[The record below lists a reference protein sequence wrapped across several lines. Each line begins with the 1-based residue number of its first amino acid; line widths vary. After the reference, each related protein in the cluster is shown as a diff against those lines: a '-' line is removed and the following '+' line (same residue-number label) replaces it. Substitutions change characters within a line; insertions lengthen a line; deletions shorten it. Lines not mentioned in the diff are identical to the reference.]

1 MSRAPV
7 INKFYID
14 RPFVKPGSPK
24 AYLAAAILVML
35 GTALQL
41 LLKSWAP
48 GLPFALLFP
57 MVVITIFL
65 CGSRAGLFA
74 AALSILSVW
83 LLIFPP
89 HIPDYA
95 PGRTLLFSVGAGAV
109 ILVAGALR
117 MSAERT
123 WRLNDD
129 LRASEARLLGLLESA
144 PDAMVILNTV
154 GVIVFANARAETL
167 FGHASQAL
175 LGKSVDMLL
184 PEQSRGL
191 YLAQLALVAAGPGDR
206 PPRPPIE
213 LEGLSKDGRNFPIE
227 VTFGLLGTRDG
238 ALISTAIR
246 DITQRRQIEARLAEA
261 NKAKTEFLARMSH
274 ELRTPLN
281 AIIGFSELI
290 RDGVIAPLDARYRD
304 YGGDINGAGR
314 HLLNIINEILDI
326 SKIEAG
332 HLELREETVSLG
344 ECIEACQRIVQV
356 MAEAADVRLS
366 IAAASG
372 LPPIRCDAQRFRQ
385 VLLNVMSNAV
395 KFTPARGRVSVTAS
409 LEKTGLVVT
418 VDDTG
423 IGMNDE
429 QIALAFEP
437 FRQID
442 GVLNRRF
449 DGTGLGLPLAKALL
463 ELHGGTLDISSVPSK
478 GTSVRIGLPLARIVG
493 VAA

>member
-1 MSRAPV
+1 
-7 INKFYID
+7 
-14 RPFVKPGSPK
+14 
-24 AYLAAAILVML
+24 
-35 GTALQL
+35 
-41 LLKSWAP
+41 
-48 GLPFALLFP
+48 
-57 MVVITIFL
+57 
-65 CGSRAGLFA
+65 
-74 AALSILSVW
+74 
-83 LLIFPP
+83 
-89 HIPDYA
+89 
-95 PGRTLLFSVGAGAV
+95 
-109 ILVAGALR
+109 
-117 MSAERT
+117 
-123 WRLNDD
+123 
-129 LRASEARLLGLLESA
+129 
-144 PDAMVILNTV
+144 MVILDAQ
-154 GVIVFANARAETL
+154 GAIVHVNVRAETL
-167 FGHASQAL
+167 FGHSRAPLIGKPVGLLLPPESQA
-175 LGKSVDMLL
+175 
-184 PEQSRGL
+184 P
-191 YLAQLALVAAGPGDR
+191 YLAQLAKVAAGPADA
-206 PPRPPIE
+206 PPRPPLE
-213 LEGLSKDGRNFPIE
+213 LDGLCEDGRVFPIE
-227 VTFGLLGTRDG
+227 VSFGLFGTKDG

-290 RDGVIAPLDARYRD
+290 RDAVIAPLDARYRD
-304 YGGDINGAGR
+304 YGGDINGAGL

-344 ECIEACQRIVQV
+344 ECIEASQRIVQV
-356 MAEAADVRLS
+356 MAEAANVRLS
-366 IAAASG
+366 VTVPSG

-395 KFTPARGRVSVTAS
+395 KFTPAGGRVGVTAS
-409 LEKTGLVVT
+409 LEKNGPVVLVE
-418 VDDTG
+418 DTG

-463 ELHGGTLDISSVPSK
+463 ELHGGTLDISSVPAK
-478 GTSVRIGLPLARIVG
+478 GTRVRIALPSARVVS